1 MFYQRYSDCAA
12 RSRNPQIRQFRQKYP
27 RRAGVA
33 ELGFRFAQKLPVDGA
48 VEDAVPRRV
57 FQCFQPGALQGSGK
71 RHNQL
76 HLRANLP
83 CRRTER
89 HSVWTEGH
97 LVKAENLS
105 GGGRIFLAQPGKSLA
120 RSPSLLSIPQTV
132 IDLREQKV
140 RPRVLRLELGRADE
154 LIASLRVPFEFE

>member
-1 MFYQRYSDCAA
+1 MLHRRYFDCAA
-12 RSRNPQIRQFRQKYP
+12 CSRNPQIWQFRQKYP
-27 RRAGVA
+27 RRAGVP
-33 ELGFRFAQKLPVDGA
+33 ELGFRFAQKLPVDGT

-57 FQCFQPGALQGSGK
+57 FQCFQPGALQRSTK
-71 RHNQL
+71 KCNQL
-76 HLRANLP
+76 HLRENLR

-120 RSPSLLSIPQTV
+120 RSPSLLIIPQMV
-132 IDLREQKV
+132 IDLSEQTM
-140 RPRVLRLELGRADE
+140 R
-154 LIASLRVPFEFE
+154 